1 MALLHKIIA
10 ASLLTTTLSAAQGQS
25 IFTYGNKA
33 VSKEEFLKAYNK
45 NNTEVAPTD
54 KSYRDYLDL
63 YTRFKIK
70 VQAALDQKL
79 DTLSN
84 QKAEL
89 ATFRSQVVESYMND
103 EASINLLLDEAI
115 TRSKKDIH
123 LAHIYIAA
131 GPQATAE
138 QIKQAQQKIN
148 TAYEW
153 LQKGED
159 FAKTALTYSEDP
171 AVHSNKGDLGYITV
185 FVLPYEMENIVYAT
199 PAGKFSAPL
208 RSKNGFHIFKN
219 LGERP
224 AIGRMKAAQ
233 ILLSFPPD
241 ATDAQKQQIG
251 VRADSI
257 YKALL
262 QGSNFK
268 AMVAAFSGD
277 NLSFQTG
284 GEMMAFGV
292 GRYAPAFESAA
303 FALDKDSAI
312 SRPVLTDF
320 GYHIIKRLQRVP
332 IPADKTDKLW
342 QEDMKQQVLQSDRME
357 VSRKVLNKKI
367 LQLTGY
373 KKQPFN
379 EKGLWQFS
387 DNILAG
393 NTAPLAAGLTINTV
407 LFTIGKQAFKLKDW
421 QTNLET
427 LRGFENMRA
436 GKTAPQL
443 FDQFVET
450 SALDYY
456 RQHLENYNKEFVY
469 QLNEFKEGNLLFEI
483 MQRKIW
489 DKASADSIGLKKFY
503 EAHKNN
509 YWWEASAD
517 AILFTAVTKE
527 AAESAKTKLQAD
539 YHDWKKIMET
549 SDGALQA
556 DSSRFE
562 LGQIPVVERTNFQPG
577 LITASVKNETDN
589 SFSFAYIIKVY
600 RDREPRTF
608 SDARGFVIND
618 YQSWLEDQW
627 IVELKK
633 KYAVKVNEAVVK
645 SLPVK

>member
-1 MALLHKIIA
+1 MALLHKIVA
-10 ASLLTTTLSAAQGQS
+10 ASIFTASFATAQSQN

-33 VSKEEFLKAYNK
+33 VTKEEFLKAYNK
-45 NNTEVAPTD
+45 NNTETAPTD

-79 DTLSN
+79 DTLPN

-89 ATFRSQVVESYMND
+89 ATFRGQIVESYMND
-103 EASINLLLDEAI
+103 EASIALLEDEAI
-115 TRSKKDIH
+115 ERSKKDIH
-123 LAHIYIAA
+123 IAHIYVAA
-131 GPQATAE
+131 GPQASAE
-138 QIKQAQQKIN
+138 QIKQAQLKIN
-148 TAYEW
+148 TAYDW
-153 LQKGED
+153 LKKGED
-159 FAKTALTYSEDP
+159 FSKAALTYSEDP
-171 AVHSNKGDLGYITV
+171 AVQTNKGDLGFITV
-185 FVLPYEMENIVYAT
+185 FVLPYEMENLIYAT
-199 PAGKFSAPL
+199 PAGKFTTVL

-224 AIGRMKAAQ
+224 AIGKMKAGQ

-241 ATDAQKQQIG
+241 ATYAQKQELGI
-251 VRADSI
+251 RADSI

-262 QGSNFK
+262 QGANFK

-284 GEMMAFGV
+284 GEMMTFGV
-292 GRYAPAFESAA
+292 GRYAPAFENAA

-312 SRPVLTDF
+312 SRPVLTEF

-332 IPADKTDKLW
+332 ITTDKNDKQF

-373 KKQPFN
+373 KKLPFN
-379 EKGLWQFS
+379 EKALWQFS
-387 DNILAG
+387 DNILQG
-393 NTAPLAAGLTINTV
+393 NNAPLPAGFTTSTP
-407 LFTIGKQAFKLKDW
+407 LFTIGKQTYKLKEW
-421 QTNLET
+421 QANLEA
-427 LRGFENMRA
+427 LRGFENMHA
-436 GKTAPQL
+436 GKTTPQL

-450 SALDYY
+450 AGLDYY
-456 RQHLENYNKEFVY
+456 RQHLESYNKDFVY

-489 DKASADSIGLKKFY
+489 DKASADSVGLKKFY
-503 EAHKNN
+503 DAHKSN
-509 YWWEASAD
+509 YWWEVSAD
-517 AILFTAVTKE
+517 AILFTAVTKD
-527 AAESAKTKLQAD
+527 AADAAKKKLEAD

-562 LGQIPVVERTNFQPG
+562 LGQIPVLERTNFQPG

-589 SFSFAYIIKVY
+589 SISFAYIIKVY

-608 SDARGFVIND
+608 ADARGFVIND

-627 IVELKK
+627 IAELKK
-633 KYAVKVNEAVVK
+633 KYTVKVNDAVVK
-645 SLPVK
+645 TLPIK

>member
-10 ASLLTTTLSAAQGQS
+10 ASLFTTTLSATQAQN

-33 VSKEEFLKAYNK
+33 VTKDEFLKAYNK
-45 NNTEVAPTD
+45 NNTEAAPTE

-79 DTLSN
+79 DTLPN

-89 ATFRSQVVESYMND
+89 VTFRGQVVESYMND
-103 EASINLLLDEAI
+103 EASIGILVEEAI
-115 TRSKKDIH
+115 ERSKKDIH
-123 LAHIYIAA
+123 IAHIYVAA
-131 GPQATAE
+131 GPQASAE
-138 QIKQAQQKIN
+138 QIKQAQQKVN
-148 TAYEW
+148 TAYAW

-159 FAKTALTYSEDP
+159 FSKAALTYSEDP
-171 AVHSNKGDLGYITV
+171 AVQSNRGDLGFITV
-185 FVLPYEMENIVYAT
+185 FVLPYEMENTVYAT

-224 AIGRMKAAQ
+224 AIGKMRAAQ

-251 VRADSI
+251 LRADSI
-257 YKALL
+257 YKALV

-268 AMVAAFSGD
+268 ALVSAFSGD

-292 GRYAPAFESAA
+292 GRYAPAFENAA
-303 FALDKDSAI
+303 FALDKDSAL
-312 SRPVLTDF
+312 SRPVLTEF

-332 IPADKTDKLW
+332 VPQDKNDKQW
-342 QEDMKQQVLQSDRME
+342 REDMKQQVLQSDRME

-379 EKGLWQFS
+379 ETALWQFS
-387 DNILAG
+387 NNILEG
-393 NTAPLAAGLTINTV
+393 KNAPLPAGLTTSTP
-407 LFTIGKQAFKLKDW
+407 LFMIGKQAFKLKDW
-421 QTNLET
+421 QANLES

-436 GKTAPQL
+436 GKTTPQL

-456 RQHLENYNKEFVY
+456 RQHLEDYNKDFTY

-503 EAHKNN
+503 EAHKAN

-517 AILFTAVTKE
+517 AILFTAVTQAAADTAKKKLE
-527 AAESAKTKLQAD
+527 AN
-539 YHDWKKIMET
+539 YRDWKRVMET
-549 SDGALQA
+549 SDGTLQA

-562 LGQIPVVERTNFQPG
+562 LGQIPVLERTNFTPG
-577 LITASVKNETDN
+577 LITAAVKNETDN
-589 SFSFAYIIKVY
+589 SLSFAYIIKVY
-600 RDREPRTF
+600 RDREPRNF

-627 IVELKK
+627 IAELKK
-633 KYAVKVNEAVVK
+633 KYTVKVNEAVVK
-645 SLPVK
+645 SLPIK